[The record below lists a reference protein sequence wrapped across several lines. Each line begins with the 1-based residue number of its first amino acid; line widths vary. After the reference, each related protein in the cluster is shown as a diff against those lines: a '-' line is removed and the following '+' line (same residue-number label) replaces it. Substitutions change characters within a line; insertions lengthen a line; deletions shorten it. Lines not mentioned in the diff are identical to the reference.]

1 VKPAVRVAALVLL
14 VALIAPVLASAC
26 PLCKE
31 ASSDADKPGGSSM
44 WRGMYWS
51 ILFMVAAPFA
61 MVGTMILMI
70 RRARRH
76 GGAAQ
81 QRGAERVAASSRFP
95 TPGSKLGNPASE
107 LET

>member
-1 VKPAVRVAALVLL
+1 VKPALRVAALVLL
-14 VALIAPVLASAC
+14 VALIAPLVLSAC

-31 ASSDADKPGGSSM
+31 ASSDADKPGGNSM

-61 MVGTMILMI
+61 MVGTMIVMI

-76 GGAAQ
+76 G
-81 QRGAERVAASSRFP
+81 VAAGEGGVASSPFRAP
-95 TPGSKLGNPASE
+95 NSKLGNPASE